1 LLVLAGGGEGVDALT
16 TADMFLAE
24 VFRLDRSGLSR
35 RDQNGTFVPITI
47 GSRALEILAVLVARP
62 GELVTRDEIIKEVW
76 PGTIVEYSN
85 LPVQIAA
92 LRRILDRDR
101 QNGSCIQTVAGRGY
115 RFVAPVTSAESVTA
129 ASISRSANG
138 AGGLIAADEEPEL
151 LSARCPIDGL
161 SPAPKFG
168 APLRGRRAVIASMA
182 AGAVCLAFIVVA
194 AMNWRSL
201 SPSADGSA
209 PRLSIVVLPFTN
221 LSNDPDQQY
230 FADGITE
237 DLTTDLSRI
246 SDMFVISRNTAFTY
260 RNKPVDVKQIGRE
273 LGVRYLLEGSVRRSG
288 NQLRVNA
295 ELIDAGTDAHL
306 WADRFDRD
314 TGDLFA
320 LQNEITSRIGN
331 TLGIELIAAEAIRPT
346 ERPDA
351 LDYILRGRAVGLKPP
366 SRENFAEQISLF
378 EHALALDPQSVEGQ
392 SRLAIALAGRVLNG
406 VTDSAAADLAHAEGL
421 VGQALAASP
430 RYAYAHHTKATVLR
444 AQNRC
449 EEAIPEYETA
459 LALNRN
465 MVYAI
470 IGLGWCKVY
479 AGSLD
484 EAIPLAEQAIRLS
497 PRDPGIGW
505 WYAQIGT
512 VHLLQS
518 RTDEAIVWLEQ
529 ARTAIPAVPAHHS
542 RLAAAYAL
550 KGDIERAATELAEA
564 RRLAGGNSWPSIAEM
579 KAGGWW
585 GSLSPKTRALHEA
598 TFFAGLRKAGVPE
611 E

>member
-1 LLVLAGGGEGVDALT
+1 MDALT
-16 TADMFLAE
+16 TADIFLAE

-85 LPVQIAA
+85 LPVQIAT

-115 RFVAPVTSAESVTA
+115 RFVAPVTSAKSVTA

-151 LSARCPIDGL
+151 LSALCPIDGL

-230 FADGITE
+230 LADGITE

-288 NQLRVNA
+288 NQLRVSA
-295 ELIDAGTDAHL
+295 ELIDVGTDAHL

-331 TLGIELIAAEAIRPT
+331 TLGIELIAAEATRPT

-430 RYAYAHHTKATVLR
+430 RYAYAHHTRATVLR

-459 LALNRN
+459 LALKSQHGVRN
-465 MVYAI
+465 NWARVVQ
-470 IGLGWCKVY
+470 GLGRF
-479 AGSLD
+479 AGRGDPARGTSHPSQPARSRHRLVVRPD
-484 EAIPLAEQAIRLS
+484 RHCASAAIAHRRSDRLARTSPHGHPRGTGPSQPPRRCLCPQRRYRTRRHRTRRGAEAGWREFLAE
-497 PRDPGIGW
+497 
-505 WYAQIGT
+505 
-512 VHLLQS
+512 H
-518 RTDEAIVWLEQ
+518 
-529 ARTAIPAVPAHHS
+529 
-542 RLAAAYAL
+542 
-550 KGDIERAATELAEA
+550 
-564 RRLAGGNSWPSIAEM
+564 RRE

-585 GSLSPKTRALHEA
+585 GSLSTKTRALHEA
-598 TFFAGLRKAGVPE
+598 TYFAGLRKAGLPE